1 MVRQGQ
7 DLALSLV
14 FGVHA
19 MSKDQELFDG
29 MARTIADQQE
39 AIERVR
45 ELHKPVEASTERGMR
60 QICQECWD
68 IAGERL
74 AAVYPCPTIKALDGE
89 QG

>member
-39 AIERVR
+39 TIERVR
-45 ELHKPVEASTERGMR
+45 EAINQVIHYNGNM
-60 QICQECWD
+60 
-68 IAGERL
+68 AGYVNKEENLRCL
-74 AAVYPCPTIKALDGE
+74 YAIKMAQYILKALDGE
-89 QG
+89 QE